1 MKRTLLFASLTL
13 ASSSTWAVVNG
24 TPVDWSTQ
32 DNIVRLDGKGYYG
45 DTRLGQCT
53 GTLIAGKYV
62 LTAAHCLEKEGDIDT
77 VTPVSEKGQAVQFN
91 KFKRHPNYNPDEDF
105 GGEDVGWIELDN
117 ASIDYQHIQFFP
129 ALTSSSLIKGQD
141 VFVTGFGGT
150 ALDESPLNRADFEF
164 DKTLGTAPYGKPYII
179 YIKQTNTSHTTGG
192 DSGSAW
198 TNDMN
203 EIIGIH
209 QGSDRLNGEKETY
222 GTDLHYASDFILET
236 INGWHYPTIA
246 NANGQTTI
254 TIQSLH
260 QSVNQP
266 DPSNEMWTEG
276 DATFVSDAS
285 SCFHQALSPYQKCTL
300 VIESQG
306 GEGVV
311 WLSANEAIYINKPI
325 KQPEGD
331 NANGSSSGAS
341 FGFWSLLLM
350 AGLAWGRRRQWR

>member
-1 MKRTLLFASLTL
+1 MKRTLLLASLTL

-24 TPVDWSTQ
+24 TPVDWSSH

-45 DTRLGQCT
+45 EPRLGQCT

-62 LTAAHCLEKEGDIDT
+62 LTAAHCLDKENVVDSITMASDQNT
-77 VTPVSEKGQAVQFN
+77 STEFAQYLM
-91 KFKRHPNYNPDEDF
+91 HPNYAPSADF
-105 GGEDVGWIELDN
+105 SNDVGLIPL
-117 ASIDYQHIQFFP
+117 SQTLMHQSIQFFSNLNVSHLSKGE
-129 ALTSSSLIKGQD
+129 AINIK
-141 VFVTGFGGT
+141 GFGGT
-150 ALDESPLNRADFEF
+150 ATDSSPLNQAEF
-164 DKTLGTAPYGKPYII
+164 TFSFSHSIDAYLLYVD
-179 YIKQTNTSHTTGG
+179 QVNDSHTTGG

-198 TNDMN
+198 TNAHNDIVAVHN
-203 EIIGIH
+203 GSSRHIGEN
-209 QGSDRLNGEKETY
+209 SEWRETY

-246 NANGQTTI
+246 TANGQTTI

-276 DATFVSDAS
+276 DVALVNDAS

-325 KQPEGD
+325 KQPEG
-331 NANGSSSGAS
+331 GSSSGAS

-350 AGLAWGRRRQWR
+350 AGLAWGRRRQWK